1 MDIKSFKQQLP
12 LLFKHKVTPLVIGK
26 HGIGK
31 SSIVEQFCADN
42 GYKCVIQNLGT
53 KEAGDI
59 QGLLDTRDGTSSF
72 LPPVFVKEINVWAK
86 ANPDKYAVVFLDE
99 INHIHKD
106 MQAVLFSC
114 LLGNR
119 IGDVQMESNVRYV
132 AAMNPPSKDYPGVFD
147 FRNLALVDRFCHIE
161 LLPKVEEW
169 VAYAKTTGID
179 PEWIEFYQSTPNF
192 LDPVGEA
199 YNVHKNIK
207 GSRRS
212 AILAAKLA
220 ADGALDETLEGI
232 IGSAALQSFLVFK
245 KKRDEESLQVT
256 NIIGRKSLTK
266 ATKAT
271 IEKWNKEEQYG
282 KIQILCESI
291 KSHFAGMEKDAATQ
305 QDADRIQDL
314 FELLPIDKAYELALV
329 LMRDT
334 VSINMKFDQSV
345 NKRSFDFWDNAVKS
359 GKVVPDV
366 K

>member
-72 LPPVFVKEINVWAK
+72 LPPVFVKEINTWAK

-119 IGDVQMESNVRYV
+119 IGDVQMEANVRYV

-161 LLPKVEEW
+161 LLPKVDEW

-192 LDPVGEA
+192 LDPVGEP

-245 KKRDEESLQVT
+245 KKREEEHLSVT
-256 NIIGRKSLTK
+256 DIIGRKSLTK
-266 ATKAT
+266 KTKETLA
-271 IEKWNKEEQYG
+271 KWNTEEQYG
-282 KIQILCESI
+282 KIQVLCESI
-291 KSHFAGMEKDAATQ
+291 KSHFAAMEKGTATQ

-314 FELLPIDKAYELALV
+314 FEILPIDKAYELALT

-334 VSINMKFDQSV
+334 VSINMKFDSSV
-345 NKRSFDFWDNAVKS
+345 NKRSFDFWDNAVKT